1 MLNINKQ
8 RLFSA
13 AEGDQETMNNRLNA
27 RVASVSLPP
36 KVQKVANYVM
46 ENLQE
51 CCFLSS
57 TELADRLEVS
67 YSSVIRLTKLLGFT
81 GYSEFQNFLREVYGE
96 TQEILSDSVMIPVER
111 LDQIIQQGRTSPVQ
125 DLVAAHV
132 LSNIQSTLVNNP
144 VSQFEAACEI
154 ILNSQCKYI
163 LANRGCH
170 CISAFLN
177 VILRQMLSH
186 VYQFAAN
193 GQNIFDFV
201 SDLGPEDCAIVI
213 SFPRYSSLTIKAAE
227 MAKEQGAKIILL
239 TNQATSPLA
248 PIADVLL
255 LARCQSSDYYNSY
268 VAALMAAEL
277 LCAHLS
283 RMTHY
288 SNREVLQRI
297 DEYTSQ
303 FGDF

>member
-1 MLNINKQ
+1 
-8 RLFSA
+8 
-13 AEGDQETMNNRLNA
+13 MNNRLNA
-27 RVASVSLPP
+27 LVTSVSLPP
-36 KVQKVANYVM
+36 KVQKVANYVL

-57 TELADRLEVS
+57 TELASHLNVS
-67 YSSVIRLTKLLGFT
+67 YSSVIRLTKLLGFK
-81 GYSEFQNFLREVYGE
+81 GYPDFQNFLREAYGE

-144 VSQFEAACEI
+144 ASQFEHACEI
-154 ILNSQCKYI
+154 ILNSKCRYI
-163 LANRGCH
+163 LANRGAH
-170 CISAFLN
+170 CISTFLN
-177 VILRQMLSH
+177 VILRQTIPH
-186 VYQFAAN
+186 VYHFVAS

-213 SFPRYSSLTIKAAE
+213 SFPRYSNLTIKAAE
-227 MAKEQGAKIILL
+227 MAKEQGAKIVLF

-248 PIADVLL
+248 PIADVVI
-255 LARCQSSDYYNSY
+255 LAKCQSSDYYNSY

-288 SNREVLQRI
+288 SNRETLQQI
-297 DEYTSQ
+297 DKYTSQ
-303 FGDF
+303 FGNF